1 MISKNSINRVVLVGH
16 VGHDPEV
23 KYTTSGHAVATF
35 SLATNEIWL
44 DYEKKKKEHTEW
56 HSIVAWNRLADFT
69 KEYVVK
75 GQLIY
80 VEGRIHSQSWV
91 DKNQIKQKRGEI
103 VCDNLTPLDWKKNN
117 K

>member
-16 VGHDPEV
+16 VGHTPEI
-23 KYTTSGHAVATF
+23 KYTTSGYVVATF
-35 SLATNEIWL
+35 SLATNEVWL
-44 DYEKKKKEHTEW
+44 DLEKNKTEHTEW
-56 HSIVAWNRLADFT
+56 HNIVAWNKLADFT
-69 KEYVVK
+69 KEFITK

-91 DKNQIKQKRGEI
+91 DKNDVRQKRMEI
-103 VCDNLTPLDWKKNN
+103 VCDTITPLDWKKN